1 MLPSVGKNAI
11 SPFLKSVLL
20 RSIPELIPVSKYII
34 DRPIWCTFPSKG
46 NILAINPTVIGERWR
61 FNLHLILSLPL
72 TSKITLILETVP
84 EHISRYPAS
93 RIYNRFQSMY
103 WLSESIENVDEINN
117 DAEIID
123 NSVEDA
129 VTLYRKVRESKNK
142 EPTEK
147 EIADIEKEC
156 EIIRNRQVIT
166 KDLQH
171 KPVEITNKNGL
182 VVTGPPTLTRF
193 EKARIMGAR
202 ALQLSLGA
210 PIFIEIPKNATTS
223 LEIAMEELKQRVIPI
238 VIKRTL
244 PNGDYQNIPIDQFA

>member
-1 MLPSVGKNAI
+1 
-11 SPFLKSVLL
+11 
-20 RSIPELIPVSKYII
+20 
-34 DRPIWCTFPSKG
+34 
-46 NILAINPTVIGERWR
+46 
-61 FNLHLILSLPL
+61 
-72 TSKITLILETVP
+72 
-84 EHISRYPAS
+84 
-93 RIYNRFQSMY
+93 
-103 WLSESIENVDEINN
+103 LSESTKNADETHANIDSEGETNST
-117 DAEIID
+117 DKLDTEILD

-129 VTLYRKVRESKNK
+129 ITLYRKIREGKNN
-142 EPTEK
+142 ELTEK
-147 EIADIEKEC
+147 EIANIDKEC
-156 EIIRNRQVIT
+156 EIIRNRQIIT

-171 KPVEITNKNGL
+171 NPVEIANKDGL

>member
-1 MLPSVGKNAI
+1 
-11 SPFLKSVLL
+11 
-20 RSIPELIPVSKYII
+20 
-34 DRPIWCTFPSKG
+34 
-46 NILAINPTVIGERWR
+46 
-61 FNLHLILSLPL
+61 
-72 TSKITLILETVP
+72 
-84 EHISRYPAS
+84 
-93 RIYNRFQSMY
+93 
-103 WLSESIENVDEINN
+103 LSESIENADETHTEFS
-117 DAEIID
+117 DTPDTEIID
-123 NSVEDA
+123 NTVDDA
-129 VTLYRKVRESKNK
+129 IALYRKVREGKNK
-142 EPTEK
+142 ELTEK
-147 EIADIEKEC
+147 EIANIDKEC

-171 KPVEITNKNGL
+171 KSIEITNKNGL
-182 VVTGPPTLTRF
+182 IVTGPPTLTRF

>member
-1 MLPSVGKNAI
+1 M
-11 SPFLKSVLL
+11 
-20 RSIPELIPVSKYII
+20 
-34 DRPIWCTFPSKG
+34 
-46 NILAINPTVIGERWR
+46 
-61 FNLHLILSLPL
+61 
-72 TSKITLILETVP
+72 
-84 EHISRYPAS
+84 
-93 RIYNRFQSMY
+93 
-103 WLSESIENVDEINN
+103 SESTESVDEINN
-117 DAEIID
+117 DTDAEIID

-129 VTLYRKVRESKNK
+129 ITLYRKVREGKNK
-142 EPTEK
+142 ELTEK
-147 EIADIEKEC
+147 EMADIDKEC
-156 EIIRNRQVIT
+156 EIIRNRQIII
-166 KDLQH
+166 KDLQP
-171 KPVEITNKNGL
+171 KPVEITNKDGL

>member
-1 MLPSVGKNAI
+1 
-11 SPFLKSVLL
+11 
-20 RSIPELIPVSKYII
+20 
-34 DRPIWCTFPSKG
+34 
-46 NILAINPTVIGERWR
+46 
-61 FNLHLILSLPL
+61 
-72 TSKITLILETVP
+72 
-84 EHISRYPAS
+84 
-93 RIYNRFQSMY
+93 
-103 WLSESIENVDEINN
+103 LSESIEKADETNAESHDTP
-117 DAEIID
+117 DAEILD

-129 VTLYRKVRESKNK
+129 ITLYRKVREGKNK
-142 EPTEK
+142 ELTEK
-147 EIADIEKEC
+147 EIANIDKEC
-156 EIIRNRQVIT
+156 EIIRNRKVIT

-171 KPVEITNKNGL
+171 KPLEITNKDGL

-210 PIFIEIPKNATTS
+210 PLFIEIPKNATTS